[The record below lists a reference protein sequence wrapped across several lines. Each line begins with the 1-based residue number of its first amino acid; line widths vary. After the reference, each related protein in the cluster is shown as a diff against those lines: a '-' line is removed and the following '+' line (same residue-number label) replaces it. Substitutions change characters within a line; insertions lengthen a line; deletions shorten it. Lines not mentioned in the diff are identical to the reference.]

1 MIKFSINKNAFQNA
15 LRITKQAIGTK
26 VTIPALTK
34 LKIEVEEKG
43 ITLIGSNG
51 QISIKNFLPADN
63 KDASMLISGTG
74 SVLLEAGFFE
84 NVVSQLPEVT
94 LEFIEKEQK
103 QVLLTSGKSEITL
116 KGLDSEMYP
125 HLQEISQGASLK
137 MKVKALKEIFTETV
151 FAVSTQENRPIFT
164 GVHLE
169 TLATGEL
176 KAVATDSHRMSQRLL
191 ALENPTDLKFDVILP
206 SKSINSFKNVFTND
220 EQEIEIF
227 ISGSQMLFQNETISY
242 YSRLIEGAYPDTNR
256 LIPKET
262 DYTLDLV
269 FDAAELRHTMDRAR
283 LLTVMTTNGT
293 VKLTVSG
300 DSVVTT
306 ANSPE
311 VGSVHEELT
320 ALSKEGSDLSISFNP
335 EYLIDALKVIKA
347 PEVRVRF
354 ISNVRPFTLQPRNEE
369 IGFVQL
375 ITPVRTN

>member
-15 LRITKQAIGTK
+15 LRITKQAIGSK

-34 LKIEVEEKG
+34 LKIEVEENG

-51 QISIKNFLPADN
+51 QISIKNFLPVDN

-74 SVLLEAGFFE
+74 SVLLEAAFFE

-94 LEFIEKEQK
+94 LEFTEKEQK

-116 KGLDSEMYP
+116 KGLDSEIYP
-125 HLQEISQGASLK
+125 HLQEISEGSSLK
-137 MKVKALKEIFTETV
+137 MKVKVLKEIFTETV

-169 TLATGEL
+169 TLSTGEL

-191 ALENPTDLKFDVILP
+191 PLEDSELKFDVILP

-220 EQEIEIF
+220 EEEIEIF
-227 ISGSQMLFQNETISY
+227 ISGSQMLFRNETISY
-242 YSRLIEGAYPDTNR
+242 YSRLIEGSYPDTNR
-256 LIPKET
+256 LIPNEA

-269 FDAAELRHTMDRAR
+269 FDAAQLRHTMDRAR

-311 VGSVHEELT
+311 VGAVHEEWT
-320 ALSKEGSDLSISFNP
+320 ALSKEGNDLAISFNP

-347 PEVRVRF
+347 PEVRIRF

-369 IGFVQL
+369 AGFVQL

>member
-15 LRITKQAIGTK
+15 LRITKQAIGSK

-34 LKIEVEEKG
+34 LKIEVEENG

-51 QISIKNFLPADN
+51 QISIKNFLPVDN

-74 SVLLEAGFFE
+74 SVLLEAAFFE

-94 LEFIEKEQK
+94 LEFTEKEQK

-116 KGLDSEMYP
+116 KGLDSEIYP
-125 HLQEISQGASLK
+125 HLQEISEGSSLK
-137 MKVKALKEIFTETV
+137 MKVKVLKEIFTETV

-169 TLATGEL
+169 TLSTGEL

-191 ALENPTDLKFDVILP
+191 PLEDSELKFDVILP

-220 EQEIEIF
+220 EEEIEIF
-227 ISGSQMLFQNETISY
+227 ISGSQMLFRNETISY
-242 YSRLIEGAYPDTNR
+242 YSRLIEGSYHDTNR
-256 LIPKET
+256 LIPNEA

-269 FDAAELRHTMDRAR
+269 FDAAQLRHTMDRAR

-320 ALSKEGSDLSISFNP
+320 SLSKEGNDLAISFNP

-347 PEVRVRF
+347 PEVRIRF

-369 IGFVQL
+369 SGFVQL